1 MCVCVCARAYIC
13 TLIHIID
20 AHRVDARRH
29 SEVVNGLVFV
39 HDAVLRVD
47 LGEVDFPFRQRLPA
61 QSRRCTA
68 PGSVSARTAARAHTP
83 ARTTGAGGCTA
94 SGAGRELEGARRG
107 AATFPTLSFAFMTS
121 FSDFLLSFCSCL
133 EANLRL
139 KSSSSRLSFLP
150 PNPKNDIPA
159 RPQRMASVARTG
171 RRPRGRRAC
180 AGSAVRA
187 SRAPAPHTL
196 CAQRR
201 YRVRAAS
208 AHNNREC
215 LCAGTS
221 PAPLVPPHRD
231 LPGYAAAPGRRP
243 VTAAAE
249 RGFPSAV
256 LSDRPQQVTCERTA
270 PAQQQEALLGVR

>member
-1 MCVCVCARAYIC
+1 MAWFLCMMPFCEWILAKSIFPSANACPHSRADAQHLGASARALRPGH
-13 TLIHIID
+13 TRRR
-20 AHRVDARRH
+20 APRAR
-29 SEVVNGLVFV
+29 E
-39 HDAVLRVD
+39 AALRP
-47 LGEVDFPFRQRLPA
+47 GRGGS
-61 QSRRCTA
+61 SR
-68 PGSVSARTAARAHTP
+68 ARA
-83 ARTTGAGGCTA
+83 GG
-94 SGAGRELEGARRG
+94 G

-270 PAQQQEALLGVR
+270 PAQQQEPCWEFG